1 MAFYHA
7 SAASQPA
14 SPSHV
19 PPIVLQYL
27 AHFKSVCEAEPNCK
41 YDQGLCSVVDPDPYA
56 WFRSLLLI
64 GTVLIAVKELIKVA
78 VLLPYVCRGR
88 VPPAALHFFC
98 ASSPLNML
106 LALGH
111 RPLRVLFS
119 RRPSFWDFQL
129 LLLADGLCEDIPQLV
144 TQLLFVKLVSRTG
157 LSFLQSLS
165 LFLTAL
171 GLSVMILRSGFG
183 NLPQWRNAV
192 HYQVPHATAP
202 KGASTAPDSPPQI
215 DTSTAGCK
223 ALPRPSQAL
232 SRSPPSPSLVSGA
245 VLDRIPGC
253 VDAAD
258 NEPGQVFLESVR
270 SQWQL
275 PHESPQTPVCRA
287 ASISAQFDIK
297 QSSAGGCDMP
307 SVDSAGLADPPPILI
322 CDPVG
327 AWNADL
333 ESVTTD
339 GVPSPLSQAHLS
351 QSFCNVTATFTPPLP
366 PRVAASSPGGAKG
379 LFSLS

>member
-19 PPIVLQYL
+19 PPIVLQYQADL
-27 AHFKSVCEAEPNCK
+27 KSVCEDEPNCK

-64 GTVLIAVKELIKVA
+64 DTVLIAVKELIKVA

-119 RRPSFWDFQL
+119 RRPSFWDLAL

-171 GLSVMILRSGFG
+171 GLSVMILRSGFAMLLHG
-183 NLPQWRNAV
+183 RNAV

-258 NEPGQVFLESVR
+258 NEPWRVSLESVGSR
-270 SQWQL
+270 LQL
-275 PHESPQTPVCRA
+275 PHESPQTLVCRS
-287 ASISAQFDIK
+287 ASIFAQFDIK
-297 QSSAGGCDMP
+297 QSPAGGCDMP

-322 CDPVG
+322 RDPVG
-327 AWNADL
+327 PWDADLGRVSL

-339 GVPSPLSQAHLS
+339 GVSPESPASRSAFRANPWPTPGRVDQDQAKFN
-351 QSFCNVTATFTPPLP
+351 QD
-366 PRVAASSPGGAKG
+366 
-379 LFSLS
+379 

>member
-27 AHFKSVCEAEPNCK
+27 ADLKSVCEDEPNCK

-64 GTVLIAVKELIKVA
+64 DTVLIAVKELIKVA

-119 RRPSFWDFQL
+119 RRPSFWDLVL

-171 GLSVMILRSGFG
+171 GLSVMILRSGFAMLFG
-183 NLPQWRNAV
+183 RNAV

-223 ALPRPSQAL
+223 AFPRPSQAL

-258 NEPGQVFLESVR
+258 NEPWQVSLESVGSR
-270 SQWQL
+270 WQL
-275 PHESPQTPVCRA
+275 PHELAQTPVCRA
-287 ASISAQFDIK
+287 ASIF
-297 QSSAGGCDMP
+297 
-307 SVDSAGLADPPPILI
+307 GLADPPPILI
-322 CDPVG
+322 RDPVG
-327 AWNADL
+327 AWDADLGRMSL
-333 ESVTTD
+333 ESVTTV
-339 GVPSPLSQAHLS
+339 GEPSPS
-351 QSFCNVTATFTPPLP
+351 
-366 PRVAASSPGGAKG
+366 AASRSAFRANLWPTPGRVDQDQAK
-379 LFSLS
+379 FNQD